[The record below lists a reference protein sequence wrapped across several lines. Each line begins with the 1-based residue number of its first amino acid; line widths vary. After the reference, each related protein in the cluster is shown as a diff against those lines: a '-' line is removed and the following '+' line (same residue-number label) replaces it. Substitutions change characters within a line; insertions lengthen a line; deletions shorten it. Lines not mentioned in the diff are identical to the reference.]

1 MCPWAETWSSSK
13 GVSSQLSGKTNHVE
27 ICRDFFGFARAGSNV
42 EKRDVRV
49 GHPADVVT
57 FLSELPH
64 HLKYRVLAERL
75 AVYRLASDAPF
86 PAWALQEG
94 FFAVVRTDEELSIV
108 CTENACPENVCAED
122 RLPDGARA
130 ERGWIALKL
139 EGPFPFSMTG
149 VLASFLQPLAE
160 AQIPIFAMST
170 FDTDYV
176 LIKREHRERALA
188 ALGAAG
194 HETVGDQVS

>member
-1 MCPWAETWSSSK
+1 M
-13 GVSSQLSGKTNHVE
+13 
-27 ICRDFFGFARAGSNV
+27 
-42 EKRDVRV
+42 

-108 CTENACPENVCAED
+108 CTENACPEHACPENVCAED

-139 EGPFPFSMTG
+139 E
-149 VLASFLQPLAE
+149 
-160 AQIPIFAMST
+160 
-170 FDTDYV
+170 
-176 LIKREHRERALA
+176 
-188 ALGAAG
+188 
-194 HETVGDQVS
+194 

>member
-1 MCPWAETWSSSK
+1 M
-13 GVSSQLSGKTNHVE
+13 
-27 ICRDFFGFARAGSNV
+27 
-42 EKRDVRV
+42 

-75 AVYRLASDAPF
+75 AVCRLASDAPF

-94 FFAVVRTDEELSIV
+94 FFGVVRTHEELSII
-108 CTENACPENVCAED
+108 CPEAVSAED
-122 RLPDGARA
+122 RLPDGARV

-149 VLASFLQPLAE
+149 VLASFVEPLAA
-160 AQIPIFAMST
+160 AQVPIFAIST

-176 LIKREHRERALA
+176 LIKRKDLERAVRALA
-188 ALGAAG
+188 AAG
-194 HETVGDQVS
+194 HEKAGEETG